1 MSPCPLGAQ
10 IASSSLTGRRAFCSL
25 LLVLPVGC
33 IGAYGRTSLPPSE
46 ALYERKLTHRLPP
59 ELAFARVES
68 GLRSAFD
75 DLSKVQ
81 KARPRPAPRFHGCLP
96 HRRTHRT
103 HASLDLRAPDHRP
116 RRARRN
122 ALRARSR
129 GGDRALRARVGHPV
143 HSQRLRSD
151 RARARERA
159 RKTLRRGA
167 RRRAP
172 PYFRAPYARALTKN
186 EARRRPRSKE
196 TPEAVKPARVAFC
209 HSSCQRDVLKH
220 WTRFRVDSWQ
230 DC

>member
-81 KARPRPAPRFHGCLP
+81 KERDPRG
-96 HRRTHRT
+96 
-103 HASLDLRAPDHRP
+103 
-116 RRARRN
+116 
-122 ALRARSR
+122 
-129 GGDRALRARVGHPV
+129 RALRLASTVAYRTGGPTGPTRRSTYELQIIVREELVEMRFELGPEEETGHY
-143 HSQRLRSD
+143 
-151 RARARERA
+151 
-159 RKTLRRGA
+159 
-167 RRRAP
+167 AP
-172 PYFRAPYARALTKN
+172 ESAIPYIRNDFDQIARALEK
-186 EARRRPRSKE
+186 ELERP
-196 TPEAVKPARVAFC
+196 
-209 HSSCQRDVLKH
+209 
-220 WTRFRVDSWQ
+220 
-230 DC
+230 